1 LYLSNPAFECRVNI
15 KDSLNLGAK
24 FYLPSNASKITPTI
38 YFGVS
43 NADIQFKTF
52 DRTAGNPIAMMSH
65 QRNWGVAAGL
75 GLNYDLNNDTAISL
89 DYSWTAYEKNEEL
102 VTTFPESAK
111 SRVEINS
118 LSLKLKKYF

>member
-1 LYLSNPAFECRVNI
+1 MELQKIN
-15 KDSLNLGAK
+15 LNHG
-24 FYLPSNASKITPTI
+24 TR

-43 NADIQFKTF
+43 NADIQFKIF
-52 DRTAGNPIAMMSH
+52 DRFAGNPITMMSH
-65 QRNWGVAAGL
+65 QRNWGATVGL

-89 DYSWTAYEKNEEL
+89 DYSWTAYEKNEEQIS
-102 VTTFPESAK
+102 TFPESAK